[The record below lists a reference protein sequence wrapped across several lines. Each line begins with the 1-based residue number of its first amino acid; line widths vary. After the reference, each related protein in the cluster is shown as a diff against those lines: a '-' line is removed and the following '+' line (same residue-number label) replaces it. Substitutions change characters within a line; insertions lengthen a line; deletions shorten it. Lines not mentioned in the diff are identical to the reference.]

1 VIMKTKLLVPTDFTN
16 EAHSAIQHAV
26 KLGVIVQAEV
36 ILLNVVKDKSDIPAS
51 TTKLKEEEKWAKT
64 VNDQIDVRSIVRV
77 GNIFDDIGDAAS
89 ELGVSLIIMGT
100 HGASG
105 WQKITGSYALKV
117 ITNSSVP
124 FIVVQDQLMND
135 TGYDSIVVPLDLNN
149 ETKQKLEMVAS
160 IAHYF
165 DSEVHLITPNESD
178 EFLSNKLKANRIWA
192 AKYLKGKNV
201 KFTTQIV
208 DDGDNLLEGVFKLS
222 KKVEADLIAIMNL
235 QKNSLMGVLGSS
247 YQQEIIANKA
257 KVPVLC
263 LNPLKSTI
271 ASGSILVR

>member
-1 VIMKTKLLVPTDFTN
+1 MKTKLLVPTDFTN

-36 ILLNVVKDKSDIPAS
+36 ILLNVVKDKSDIPAA

-64 VNDQIDVRSIVRV
+64 VNDHIDVRSIVRV

>member
-1 VIMKTKLLVPTDFTN
+1 MKTKLLVPTDFTN

-36 ILLNVVKDKSDIPAS
+36 ILLNVVKDKSDIPAA
-51 TTKLKEEEKWAKT
+51 TNKLKEEEKWAKT
-64 VNDQIDVRSIVRV
+64 VNGQIDVRSIVRV

>member
-1 VIMKTKLLVPTDFTN
+1 MKTKLLVPTDFTN

-26 KLGVIVQAEV
+26 KLGVIIQAEV
-36 ILLNVVKDKSDIPAS
+36 ILLNVVKEKNDISNA
-51 TTKLKEEEKWAKT
+51 TAKLADEEKWAKSI
-64 VNDQIDVRSIVRV
+64 NENIEVRSIVRV

-89 ELGVSLIIMGT
+89 ELGVSMIFMGT

-149 ETKQKLEMVAS
+149 ETKQKLEMVAN

-192 AKYLKGKNV
+192 AKYLKGKKV

-208 DDGDNLLEGVFKLS
+208 DEGDNLLEGVFKLS
-222 KKVEADLIAIMNL
+222 AKVEADLIAIMNL
-235 QKNSLMGVLGSS
+235 QKNSLMGILGSS

-257 KVPVLC
+257 KIPVLC
-263 LNPLKSTI
+263 LNPLKTTI

>member
-1 VIMKTKLLVPTDFTN
+1 MKTKLLVPTDFTN

-36 ILLNVVKDKSDIPAS
+36 ILLNVVKDKSDIPAA

-64 VNDQIDVRSIVRV
+64 VNDQIDVHSIVRV

>member
-1 VIMKTKLLVPTDFTN
+1 MKTKLLVPTDFTN

-36 ILLNVVKDKSDIPAS
+36 ILFNVVKDKSDIPSA
-51 TTKLKEEEKWAKT
+51 TEKLKAEEKWAKS
-64 VNDQIDVRSIVRV
+64 VNDQAEVRSIVRV

-160 IAHYF
+160 IAQYF

-222 KKVEADLIAIMNL
+222 EKVEADLIAIMNL

-257 KVPVLC
+257 KIPVLC

>member
-1 VIMKTKLLVPTDFTN
+1 MKTKLLVPTDFTN

-36 ILLNVVKDKSDIPAS
+36 ILLNVVKDKSDIPAA

-64 VNDQIDVRSIVRV
+64 VNDQIDIRSIVRV

-235 QKNSLMGVLGSS
+235 QKNSLMGILGSS

>member
-1 VIMKTKLLVPTDFTN
+1 MKTKLLVPTDFTN

-36 ILLNVVKDKSDIPAS
+36 ILLNVVKDKSDIPTA
-51 TTKLKEEEKWAKT
+51 TTKLKEEENWAKT
-64 VNDQIDVRSIVRV
+64 VNDQIDVRSIVRI

>member
-1 VIMKTKLLVPTDFTN
+1 MKTKLLVPTDFTN

-26 KLGVIVQAEV
+26 KLGVIVQAEA
-36 ILLNVVKDKSDIPAS
+36 ILLNVVKDKSDIPAATS
-51 TTKLKEEEKWAKT
+51 KLKEEENWAKK
-64 VNDQIDVRSIVRV
+64 VNDQIEVRSIVRV

>member
-1 VIMKTKLLVPTDFTN
+1 MKTKLLVPTDFTN

-26 KLGVIVQAEV
+26 KLGVIIQAEV
-36 ILLNVVKDKSDIPAS
+36 ILLNVVKEKNDISNA
-51 TTKLKEEEKWAKT
+51 TAKLADEEKWAKSI
-64 VNDQIDVRSIVRV
+64 NENIEVRSIVRV

-89 ELGVSLIIMGT
+89 ELGVSMIFMGT

-149 ETKQKLEMVAS
+149 ETKQKLEMVAN

-192 AKYLKGKNV
+192 AKYLKSKKV

-208 DDGDNLLEGVFKLS
+208 DEGDNLLEGVFKLS
-222 KKVEADLIAIMNL
+222 AKVEADLIAIMNL
-235 QKNSLMGVLGSS
+235 QKNSLMGILGSS

-257 KVPVLC
+257 KIPVLC

>member
-1 VIMKTKLLVPTDFTN
+1 MKTKLLVPTDFTN

-36 ILLNVVKDKSDIPAS
+36 ILLNVVKDKSDIPAA

-178 EFLSNKLKANRIWA
+178 EFFSNKLKANRIWA

>member
-1 VIMKTKLLVPTDFTN
+1 MKTKLLVPTDFTN

-36 ILLNVVKDKSDIPAS
+36 ILLNVVKDKSDIPAA

-64 VNDQIDVRSIVRV
+64 VNDQIDVRSFVRV

>member
-1 VIMKTKLLVPTDFTN
+1 MKTKLLVPTDFTN

-36 ILLNVVKDKSDIPAS
+36 ILLNVVKDKSDIPAATS
-51 TTKLKEEEKWAKT
+51 KLKEEENWAKK
-64 VNDQIDVRSIVRV
+64 VNDQIEVRSIVRV

-201 KFTTQIV
+201 KFTTQVV

-222 KKVEADLIAIMNL
+222 EKVEADLIAIMNL

>member
-1 VIMKTKLLVPTDFTN
+1 MKTKLLVPTDFTN

-36 ILLNVVKDKSDIPAS
+36 ILLNVVKDKSDIPAATS
-51 TTKLKEEEKWAKT
+51 KLKEEENWAKK
-64 VNDQIDVRSIVRV
+64 VNDQIEVRSIVRV

-222 KKVEADLIAIMNL
+222 EQVEADLIAIMNL

-257 KVPVLC
+257 KIPVLC